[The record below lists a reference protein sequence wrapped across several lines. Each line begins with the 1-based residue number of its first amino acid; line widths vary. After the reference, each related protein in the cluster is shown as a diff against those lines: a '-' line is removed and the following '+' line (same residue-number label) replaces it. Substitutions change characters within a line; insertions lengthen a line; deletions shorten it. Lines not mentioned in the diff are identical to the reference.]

1 MEPASIFHTSCFQD
15 NLPFA
20 RVSDAIIPAVASHPL
35 PSLDQILRI
44 HCVKVFVRDQD
55 QSLRFYVDRL
65 GFRLVADT
73 VLQSGERWL
82 AVAPPDGDSVLAL
95 VTPKPD
101 SKLSQLV
108 GRPTDVVFVT
118 DDVLARYREWS
129 RRGVKFLST
138 PKLRRV
144 KSVSGTSIP
153 PGIEAPVW
161 GGVFTHFKDL
171 DGNSFSLVSFDEVTH
186 AIAAQRRAAAE
197 RDEAERRVAQE
208 LDIAKQVQARLF
220 PQDLPVLR
228 TLEYAGICQQARQ
241 VGGDYYDFLAT
252 GRERLCLVI
261 GDVAGKGIG
270 AALLM
275 ANLQANLRSQ
285 CAMGFDEP
293 AQLMQSVNRLFCENT
308 PENAYATF
316 FFSEYNDQ
324 TGRFRYANCGHLPA
338 LIVRAGG
345 ELERLESTATVLG
358 RFPCWECSIRETS
371 LFAGDT
377 LALYTDGVT
386 EPDSADGE
394 EFGERRLLNCLK
406 LHRDLSTRAMVSA
419 VIDEVRRYTPH
430 EQVDDITLIVAKCR
444 FDPSG
449 DQMGLPY
456 ERST

>member
-1 MEPASIFHTSCFQD
+1 M
-15 NLPFA
+15 
-20 RVSDAIIPAVASHPL
+20 
-35 PSLDQILRI
+35 
-44 HCVKVFVRDQD
+44 
-55 QSLRFYVDRL
+55 RFYVDQL

-82 AVAPPDGDSVLAL
+82 AVAPPDGETVLAL
-95 VTPKPD
+95 ISPKPD
-101 SKLSQLV
+101 SKLCQLV
-108 GRPTDVVFVT
+108 GRPTDIVFVT
-118 DDVLARYREWS
+118 DDVLGRYREWS

-144 KSVSGTSIP
+144 KSVSRASIP
-153 PGIEAPVW
+153 PGVDAPVW

-186 AIAAQRRAAAE
+186 AMQAQRRAAAE
-197 RDEAERRVAQE
+197 RDQAERRVAQE

-228 TLEYAGICQQARQ
+228 TLEYAGLCQQARQ

-252 GRERLCLVI
+252 SRGRLCLII

-275 ANLQANLRSQ
+275 ANLQANFRSQ
-285 CAMGFDEP
+285 CAMGFDDP
-293 AQLMQSVNRLFCENT
+293 ARLMQSINRLFYENT

-324 TGRFRYANCGHLPA
+324 TGRLRYANCGHLPA
-338 LIVRAGG
+338 LVVRAGG
-345 ELERLESTATVLG
+345 ELERLESTATILG
-358 RFPCWECSIRETS
+358 RFTCWECSIGETS

-386 EPDSADGE
+386 EPGSADGE
-394 EFGERRLLNCLK
+394 EFGEQRLLDCLK
-406 LHRDLSTRAMVSA
+406 RHRNLSSSDMISA
-419 VIDEVRRYTPH
+419 TIDEVRHYTPH
-430 EQVDDITLIVAKCR
+430 EQQDDITLIIAKCR
-444 FDPSG
+444 FDQSSG
-449 DQMGLPY
+449 QMGLPY

>member
-1 MEPASIFHTSCFQD
+1 
-15 NLPFA
+15 
-20 RVSDAIIPAVASHPL
+20 
-35 PSLDQILRI
+35 
-44 HCVKVFVRDQD
+44 VKVFVRDQD
-55 QSLRFYVDRL
+55 QSLRFYVDQL

-82 AVAPPDGDSVLAL
+82 AVAPPDGDTVLAL
-95 VTPKPD
+95 IAPKPD
-101 SKLSQLV
+101 SKASQLV

-118 DDVLARYREWS
+118 DDVLARYQEWS

-144 KSVSGTSIP
+144 KSVSQTSIP
-153 PGIEAPVW
+153 TGADAPVW

-186 AIAAQRRAAAE
+186 AIEAQRRVAAE
-197 RDEAERRVAQE
+197 RNEAERRVAQE
-208 LDIAKQVQARLF
+208 FDIAKQVQARLF
-220 PQDLPVLR
+220 PQDLPVLK
-228 TLEYAGICQQARQ
+228 TLEYAGMCQQARQ

-252 GRERLCLVI
+252 GRERLCLAI

-275 ANLQANLRSQ
+275 ANLQANLRTQ

-293 AQLMQSVNRLFCENT
+293 AQLMRSMNRLFCENT
-308 PENAYATF
+308 PENSYATF
-316 FFSEYNDQ
+316 FFSEYSDQ
-324 TGRFRYANCGHLPA
+324 TGRLRYANCGHLPA
-338 LIVRAGG
+338 LIVRDGG

-358 RFPCWECSIRETS
+358 RFPRWECSIGETS

-386 EPDSADGE
+386 EPGSADGE
-394 EFGERRLLNCLK
+394 EFGEHRLLNCLK
-406 LHRDLSTRAMVSA
+406 RHRDLSASDIVSA

-430 EQVDDITLIVAKCR
+430 EQQDDITLIVAKCR
-444 FDPSG
+444 SDVNS
-449 DQMGLPY
+449 DQMGLPL
-456 ERST
+456 

>member
-1 MEPASIFHTSCFQD
+1 M
-15 NLPFA
+15 
-20 RVSDAIIPAVASHPL
+20 
-35 PSLDQILRI
+35 
-44 HCVKVFVRDQD
+44 KVFVRDQD
-55 QSLRFYVDRL
+55 QSLRFYVDQL

-82 AVAPPDGDSVLAL
+82 AVAPPDGDTVLAL
-95 VTPKPD
+95 IAPKPG

-118 DDVLARYREWS
+118 EDVPARYREWS

-144 KSVSGTSIP
+144 KSVRGTSIP
-153 PGIEAPVW
+153 PLTDAPVW
-161 GGVFTHFKDL
+161 GGVFTRFQDL

-186 AIAAQRRAAAE
+186 AIEAQRRAAAE
-197 RDEAERRVAQE
+197 RDQAERRVAQE

-220 PQDLPVLR
+220 PQDLPILR

-261 GDVAGKGIG
+261 GDIAGKGIG

-285 CAMGFDEP
+285 CAMGIDEP
-293 AQLMQSVNRLFCENT
+293 GQLMRSINRLFCENT
-308 PENAYATF
+308 PENSYATF

-324 TGRFRYANCGHLPA
+324 TGRLRYANCGHLPA
-338 LIVRAGG
+338 LLLRDGG

-358 RFPCWECSIRETS
+358 RFPSWECFIGETR
-371 LFAGDT
+371 LFEGDT

-386 EPDSADGE
+386 EPGSADGE
-394 EFGERRLLNCLK
+394 EFGEQRLLNCLK
-406 LHRDLSTRAMVSA
+406 LHRGLSSGDIVSA

-430 EQVDDITLIVAKCR
+430 EQQDDITLIVAKR
-444 FDPSG
+444 RSAASG

-456 ERST
+456 EGST

>member
-1 MEPASIFHTSCFQD
+1 
-15 NLPFA
+15 
-20 RVSDAIIPAVASHPL
+20 VALHPT
-35 PSLDQILRI
+35 PSPDQVLRI
-44 HCVKVFVRDQD
+44 HCVKVYVRDQD
-55 QSLRFYVDRL
+55 QSLRFYVEQL

-82 AVAPPDGDSVLAL
+82 AVAPPDGDTVLAL
-95 VTPKPD
+95 IAPKPD
-101 SKLSQLV
+101 SKLAQLV
-108 GRPTDVVFVT
+108 GRPTDIVFVT
-118 DDVLARYREWS
+118 EDVLARYREWS
-129 RRGVKFLST
+129 HRGVKFLST

-144 KSVSGTSIP
+144 KSVSVASIP
-153 PGIEAPVW
+153 PVIDAPVW

-171 DGNSFSLVSFDEVTH
+171 DGNSFSLVSFDEVTR
-186 AIAAQRRAAAE
+186 AIEAQRRAAAE

-220 PQDLPVLR
+220 PQYLPVLK
-228 TLEYAGICQQARQ
+228 TLEYAGVCQQARQ

-275 ANLQANLRSQ
+275 ANLQAHLRSQ

-293 AQLMQSVNRLFCENT
+293 AQLMHSINRLFCENT

-324 TGRFRYANCGHLPA
+324 TGRLRYANCGHLPA
-338 LIVRAGG
+338 LIVRDGG

-358 RFPCWECSIRETS
+358 RFPRWECLIGETS
-371 LFAGDT
+371 LFEGDT

-386 EPDSADGE
+386 EPGSAEGE
-394 EFGERRLLNCLK
+394 EFGEQRLLNCLR
-406 LHRDLSTRAMVSA
+406 LNRDLSSSEIVSA

-430 EQVDDITLIVAKCR
+430 EQHDDITLIVAKRR
-444 FDPSG
+444 FDARS

>member
-1 MEPASIFHTSCFQD
+1 M
-15 NLPFA
+15 
-20 RVSDAIIPAVASHPL
+20 ASHPL
-35 PSLDQILRI
+35 PSPDQILRI

-55 QSLRFYVDRL
+55 QSLRFYVDQL

-82 AVAPPDGDSVLAL
+82 AIAPPDGDTVLAL
-95 VTPKPD
+95 IAPKPD
-101 SKLSQLV
+101 SKLSQLI
-108 GRPTDVVFVT
+108 GRPTDVVLVT

-153 PGIEAPVW
+153 PGIETPVW

-171 DGNSFSLVSFDEVTH
+171 DGNSFSLVSLDEVTQS
-186 AIAAQRRAAAE
+186 IEAQRRAAAE

-220 PQDLPVLR
+220 PQDLPVLK

-308 PENAYATF
+308 PENAYATV

-324 TGRFRYANCGHLPA
+324 TGRLRYANCGHLPA

-345 ELERLESTATVLG
+345 ELERLVGVYCHCTRTLPVLG
-358 RFPCWECSIRETS
+358 MFNWRNES
-371 LFAGDT
+371 L
-377 LALYTDGVT
+377 
-386 EPDSADGE
+386 
-394 EFGERRLLNCLK
+394 RR
-406 LHRDLSTRAMVSA
+406 
-419 VIDEVRRYTPH
+419 
-430 EQVDDITLIVAKCR
+430 
-444 FDPSG
+444 
-449 DQMGLPY
+449 
-456 ERST
+456 

>member
-1 MEPASIFHTSCFQD
+1 M
-15 NLPFA
+15 
-20 RVSDAIIPAVASHPL
+20 ASHLSSSPG
-35 PSLDQILRI
+35 QILRI

-55 QSLRFYVDRL
+55 QSLRFYVDQL

-82 AVAPPDGDSVLAL
+82 AVAPPDGDTVLAL
-95 VTPKPD
+95 IAPKPD

-129 RRGVKFLST
+129 HRGVKFLST

-144 KSVSGTSIP
+144 KSVSGSSIP
-153 PGIEAPVW
+153 PGIDAPVW

-186 AIAAQRRAAAE
+186 AIESQRRAAAE
-197 RDEAERRVAQE
+197 RDQAERRVAQE

-220 PQDLPVLR
+220 PQDLPVLK

-252 GRERLCLVI
+252 GRERLCLII

-285 CAMGFDEP
+285 CALGFDEP
-293 AQLMQSVNRLFCENT
+293 AQLMQGINRLFCENT

-324 TGRFRYANCGHLPA
+324 TGRLRYANCGHLPA
-338 LIVRAGG
+338 LVVRAGG
-345 ELERLESTATVLG
+345 ELERLESTATILG
-358 RFPCWECSIRETS
+358 RFTCWECSIGETS

-386 EPDSADGE
+386 EPGSADGE
-394 EFGERRLLNCLK
+394 EFGEQRLLDCLK
-406 LHRDLSTRAMVSA
+406 RHRNLSSSDMISA
-419 VIDEVRRYTPH
+419 TIDEVRHYTPH
-430 EQVDDITLIVAKCR
+430 EQQDDITLIIAKCR
-444 FDPSG
+444 FDQSSG
-449 DQMGLPY
+449 QMGLPY